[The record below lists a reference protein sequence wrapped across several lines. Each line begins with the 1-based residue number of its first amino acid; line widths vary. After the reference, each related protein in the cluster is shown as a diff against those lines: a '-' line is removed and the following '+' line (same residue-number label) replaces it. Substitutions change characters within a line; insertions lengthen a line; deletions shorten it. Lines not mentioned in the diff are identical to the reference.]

1 MLSLI
6 IAFLIAILDQAIKLA
21 VTHYVKPI
29 GQIQVIPNLLS
40 LTYAENT
47 GAAFGIL
54 KNQRY
59 FFIIMSIILIAA
71 FLYFIVFKKV
81 TDKVFIAAATLIL
94 GGGIGNFIDRILL
107 GYVIDYIELSFFKP
121 ICNFA
126 DYCICIGSFLLI
138 FYIIFR
144 YQNGNISK
152 KFLVEDKVD

>member
-6 IAFLIAILDQAIKLA
+6 VAFLIAGLDQVIKLA
-21 VTHYVKPI
+21 ITHYVKPV
-29 GQIQVIPNLLS
+29 GKLTVIKNLLN

-59 FFIIMSIILIAA
+59 FFIIMSILLIAV

-81 TDKVFIAAATLIL
+81 TDKLFVTAATLIL
-94 GGGIGNFIDRILL
+94 GGGIGNFIDRIFW
-107 GYVIDYIELSFFKP
+107 GYVIDYIELLFFTP

-126 DYCICIGSFLLI
+126 DYCICIGAFLLI

-144 YQNGNISK
+144 YQSGNEK
-152 KFLVEDKVD
+152 NLVEEKN